1 MKNKLLYI
9 ALTVVL
15 SAMPV
20 TVNAAEVTV
29 SGNELPDVNNSQ
41 ATQDETSTEEWWKEK
56 DNFGYVEF
64 PHTVHSIKEGVH
76 GVSADR
82 YTSLP
87 ATYDARTQGQV
98 SSIKN
103 QNPWGTCWIFTTM
116 GAMESSLLSQEY
128 YSDVDLSEYHLINYN
143 YQSVVDPLSG
153 TAGDSVKYK
162 GSITQYMD
170 VGGAV
175 SIAYHALANW
185 MGAVDE
191 DVAGYPTGKVEML
204 EHTTEKAYLQDIVHL
219 QQMYEL
225 YKGDVGAVKTEIMN
239 YGAVAASFYY
249 DDVYFNENT
258 AGYYNDVYD
267 YSNHAILIVGW
278 DDNYSKDNFLSAPSV
293 DGAWLVKNSW
303 GTYFGDDGYFWLS
316 YEDTSLQDDMYVLVA
331 ETSDNYDHNYQYD
344 GSYMDFNIEGT
355 SAANVFQIAKG
366 DTKEVLEAVSFQMP
380 STNTK
385 YSIQIYTDLDNASN
399 PTSGIAQLD
408 KPLTGETLYQGYYTV
423 KLPEGI
429 ELNPGQTFS
438 VVIEIEEGTPVF
450 VIEGS
455 YVWNNTTYTSDA
467 GENQSFLD
475 YTGNGNWMDVG
486 REYGG
491 NLRIKAFTSDTNI
504 EKDHISLGEEDVEL
518 TVGEEKQL
526 KVLYNGVE
534 EAPED
539 NDLYE
544 WKVTEGDA
552 VVVDSVGK
560 ITGKKQGTATIT
572 CTAKENDE
580 LQATVRVIIKTGF
593 EDIRTTEWQYPFVI
607 KMYENKVMTGK
618 KQNIF
623 GTNDKLSRA
632 EFVTMLYAYAGKP
645 DVTYQNIFKDVAEN
659 DWYALPVS
667 WAYEQGITKGYGD
680 KFGSADTITRE
691 QLVLMLY
698 KYAEMLGK
706 DMNYTPGG
714 AEKYPDADQISGY
727 AYTAV
732 EWAIANG
739 MISGRG
745 DQLAPQGTTT
755 RAECAAIMS
764 RFMER

>member
-87 ATYDARTQGQV
+87 TTYDARTQGQV

-103 QNPWGTCWIFTTM
+103 QNPWGTCWSFTTM

-204 EHTTEKAYLQDIVHL
+204 DHTTEKAYLQDIVHL

-258 AGYYNDVYD
+258 AGYNNDVYD

-344 GSYMDFNIEGT
+344 GSYIDFNIEGT

-385 YSIQIYTDLDNASN
+385 YSIQIYTDLDDASN

-408 KPLTGETLYQGYYTV
+408 KPLTGEALYQGYYTV

-486 REYGG
+486 KEYGG
-491 NLRIKAFTSDTNI
+491 NLRIKVFTSDTNI

>member
-41 ATQDETSTEEWWKEK
+41 ATQDETSPEEWWKEK

-87 ATYDARTQGQV
+87 TTYDARTQGQV

-249 DDVYFNENT
+249 DDAYFNENT

-303 GTYFGDDGYFWLS
+303 GTYFGDNGYFWLS

-385 YSIQIYTDLDNASN
+385 YSIQIYTDLNNASN

-486 REYGG
+486 KEYGG

-572 CTAKENDE
+572 CTAIGNDE

-632 EFVTMLYAYAGKP
+632 EFVTMLYAYAEKP

-714 AEKYPDADQISGY
+714 AEKYPDANQISGY

>member
-20 TVNAAEVTV
+20 TVDAAEVTV
-29 SGNELPDVNNSQ
+29 SGNELPDVNSSQ
-41 ATQDETSTEEWWKEK
+41 ATQDETSPEEWWKEK

-355 SAANVFQIAKG
+355 GAANVFQIAKG

-560 ITGKKQGTATIT
+560 ITGKKHGTATIT

>member
-20 TVNAAEVTV
+20 TVDAAEVTV

-41 ATQDETSTEEWWKEK
+41 ATQDETSPEEWWKEK

-87 ATYDARTQGQV
+87 TTYDARTRGQV

-103 QNPWGTCWIFTTM
+103 QNPWGTCWCFTTM

-191 DVAGYPTGKVEML
+191 DVAGYPTGKVEVL

-645 DVTYQNIFKDVAEN
+645 DVTYRNIFKDVAEN
-659 DWYALPVS
+659 NWYALPVS

>member
-41 ATQDETSTEEWWKEK
+41 ATQDETSPEEWWKEK

-87 ATYDARTQGQV
+87 TTYDARTQGQV

-249 DDVYFNENT
+249 DDAYFNENT

-303 GTYFGDDGYFWLS
+303 GTYFGDNGYFWLS

-385 YSIQIYTDLDNASN
+385 YSIQIYTDLNNASN

-534 EAPED
+534 EAPEA

-645 DVTYQNIFKDVAEN
+645 DVTYQNIFKDVAKN

>member
-1 MKNKLLYI
+1 MKQKLLYI
-9 ALTVVL
+9 ALTIVL

-29 SGNELPDVNNSQ
+29 SGNELPDVNSSN
-41 ATQDETSTEEWWKEK
+41 ATQDETPREEWWKEK

-87 ATYDARTQGQV
+87 TTYDARTRGQV

-103 QNPWGTCWIFTTM
+103 QNPWGTCWSFTTM
-116 GAMESSLLSQEY
+116 GAMESSLLSQKY
-128 YSDVDLSEYHLINYN
+128 YSNVDLSEYHLINYN

-162 GSITQYMD
+162 GTITQYMD

-191 DVAGYPTGKVEML
+191 DVTGYPTGKVEML
-204 EHTTEKAYLQDIVHL
+204 EHTTERAYLQDIVHL

-344 GSYMDFNIEGT
+344 GSYIDFNIDGT
-355 SAANVFQIAKG
+355 GAANVFHIGMG

-385 YSIQIYTDLDNASN
+385 YSIQIYTDLNNASN

-475 YTGNGNWMDVG
+475 YTGNGNWEDVG

-534 EAPED
+534 EAPKD

-593 EDIRTTEWQYPFVI
+593 EDIRTTEWQYPFVVN
-607 KMYENKVMTGK
+607 MYEKKIMIGK
-618 KQNIF
+618 KQNYF
-623 GTNDKLSRA
+623 GANDEITRA
-632 EFVTMLYAYAGKP
+632 EFVTMLYSYAGKP
-645 DVTYQNIFKDVAEN
+645 KVTYQAAFKDVSEN

-667 WAYEQGITKGYGD
+667 WAYSQEITKGYGD

-691 QLVLMLY
+691 QLVRMLY
-698 KYAEMLGK
+698 KYAETLGK
-706 DMNYTPGG
+706 DMNYNQGG
-714 AEKYPDADQISGY
+714 AEKYPDAKQISGY
-727 AYTAV
+727 AYTAMD
-732 EWAIANG
+732 WAIANG

-745 DQLAPQGTTT
+745 NQLAPQGATT
-755 RAECAAIMS
+755 RAECATIMTK
-764 RFMER
+764 FMER

>member
-41 ATQDETSTEEWWKEK
+41 ATQDETSPEEWWKEK

-103 QNPWGTCWIFTTM
+103 QNPWGTCWSFTTM

-278 DDNYSKDNFLSAPSV
+278 DDNYSKENFLSAPSV

-475 YTGNGNWMDVG
+475 YTGNGNWEDVG

-534 EAPED
+534 EAPKD

-593 EDIRTTEWQYPFVI
+593 EDIRTTEWQYPFVVN
-607 KMYENKVMTGK
+607 MYEKKIMIGK
-618 KQNIF
+618 KQNYF
-623 GTNDKLSRA
+623 GANDEITRA
-632 EFVTMLYAYAGKP
+632 EFVTMLYSYAGKP
-645 DVTYQNIFKDVAEN
+645 KVTYQAAFKDVSEN

-667 WAYEQGITKGYGD
+667 WAYSQEITKGYGD

-691 QLVLMLY
+691 QLVRMLY
-698 KYAEMLGK
+698 KYAETLGK
-706 DMNYTPGG
+706 DMNYNQGG
-714 AEKYPDADQISGY
+714 AEKYPDAKQISGY
-727 AYTAV
+727 AYTAMD
-732 EWAIANG
+732 WAIANG

-745 DQLAPQGTTT
+745 NQLAPQGATT
-755 RAECAAIMS
+755 RAECATIMTK
-764 RFMER
+764 FMER

>member
-41 ATQDETSTEEWWKEK
+41 ATQDEEWWKEK

>member
-20 TVNAAEVTV
+20 TVDAAEVTV
-29 SGNELPDVNNSQ
+29 SGNELPDVNSSQ
-41 ATQDETSTEEWWKEK
+41 ATQDETSPEEWWKEK

-87 ATYDARTQGQV
+87 TTYDARTQGQV

-438 VVIEIEEGTPVF
+438 VVIE
-450 VIEGS
+450 
-455 YVWNNTTYTSDA
+455 N
-467 GENQSFLD
+467 
-475 YTGNGNWMDVG
+475 
-486 REYGG
+486 R
-491 NLRIKAFTSDTNI
+491 
-504 EKDHISLGEEDVEL
+504 
-518 TVGEEKQL
+518 
-526 KVLYNGVE
+526 
-534 EAPED
+534 
-539 NDLYE
+539 
-544 WKVTEGDA
+544 
-552 VVVDSVGK
+552 
-560 ITGKKQGTATIT
+560 
-572 CTAKENDE
+572 
-580 LQATVRVIIKTGF
+580 
-593 EDIRTTEWQYPFVI
+593 
-607 KMYENKVMTGK
+607 
-618 KQNIF
+618 
-623 GTNDKLSRA
+623 KL
-632 EFVTMLYAYAGKP
+632 
-645 DVTYQNIFKDVAEN
+645 
-659 DWYALPVS
+659 
-667 WAYEQGITKGYGD
+667 
-680 KFGSADTITRE
+680 
-691 QLVLMLY
+691 
-698 KYAEMLGK
+698 
-706 DMNYTPGG
+706 
-714 AEKYPDADQISGY
+714 
-727 AYTAV
+727 
-732 EWAIANG
+732 
-739 MISGRG
+739 
-745 DQLAPQGTTT
+745 
-755 RAECAAIMS
+755 
-764 RFMER
+764 

>member
-41 ATQDETSTEEWWKEK
+41 ATQDETSPEEWWKEK

-87 ATYDARTQGQV
+87 TTYDARTQGQV

-249 DDVYFNENT
+249 DDAYFNENT
-258 AGYYNDVYD
+258 AGYYNDVCD

-303 GTYFGDDGYFWLS
+303 GTYFGDNGYFWLS

-385 YSIQIYTDLDNASN
+385 YSIQIYTDLNNASN

-534 EAPED
+534 EAPEA

>member
-20 TVNAAEVTV
+20 TVDAAEVTV
-29 SGNELPDVNNSQ
+29 SGNELPDVNSSQ
-41 ATQDETSTEEWWKEK
+41 ATQDETSPEEWWKEK

-455 YVWNNTTYTSDA
+455 YVWNNTTYISDA